1 MDLLFG
7 ATVAAVGGWQLYKP
21 TQALL
26 ILLQIWMLLRDHH
39 IGCALLLLLARV
51 DEVHLVIGDRA
62 TFLAEIERAWTIK
75 QAIAL
80 GDSGR
85 LSTLLLGRGGDRRF
99 GMKLILM
106 VVHLIAPP
114 TVVVIVVL
122 LMVLLGGGVAE

>member
-51 DEVHLVIGDRA
+51 DEVHLVIGNGA
-62 TFLAEIERAWTIK
+62 TFLTEVERARSIE

-80 GDSGR
+80 GDSCR
-85 LSTLLLGRGGDRRF
+85 LTTLLLRRGGDRRF
-99 GMKLILM
+99 GMKLVLM
-106 VVHLIAPP
+106 VVRLIAPP
-114 TVVVIVVL
+114 TIVVIVVL
-122 LMVLLGGGVAE
+122 LMVLLGGSVAE